1 MPKYEVYGYTKTK
14 WRCEV
19 EAENAD
25 EAEEIARDN
34 WESSNWLDG
43 DIEVVDVEELKE
55 NQDEH

>member
-1 MPKYEVYGYTKTK
+1 MPKYNVYGYTKTK
-14 WRCEV
+14 WRSEV

-55 NQDEH
+55 N